1 MRNIKK
7 VKLLPK
13 KDSMVNKIAFSCGL
27 SFVLDNDELLKIEKT
42 NSKHI
47 FGIAV
52 DLGTASICVSLCNLQ
67 NNQEVANAVCDN
79 HQEQTAIF
87 LTSRNKFRAVSKKNQ
102 KKLTKIVLESINKAL
117 DECIRK
123 SGVNRDNIYIAVL
136 VGSPIMRQILLSI
149 PSSAEQGLIQGIFQ
163 VKAAIA
169 GIMINPA
176 ANIKFIPGFDDNIG
190 SDILAS
196 IVSLNILKSRQIS
209 LCVDLGTRAKVI
221 IGNCDGV
228 FVGSIAISSIFEGHN
243 IKCGMVTQSGAIEW
257 ARINAEKV
265 DLLTIGH
272 IRPQGICGSG
282 IIDIVSEMINNN
294 ILRSDAQM
302 LNKSFILYEDKKSR
316 IEITE
321 QDIKRIQQAKAAVSA
336 AIIILMKQLKLNS
349 AKIKKVY
356 IAGQLGD
363 YLNVDNLVK
372 IGLISPEFKHK
383 AKYVGNTALLGAKLA
398 LLSKKNLSM
407 IIQSAEKIKYICIES
422 DKSFKIEFTRALPFR
437 S

>member
-7 VKLLPK
+7 VKILPK
-13 KDSMVNKIAFSCGL
+13 KDAMVNKISFSSGL

-52 DLGTASICVSLCNLQ
+52 DLGTVSICVSLCNLQ

-79 HQEQTAIF
+79 HREQAALF
-87 LTSRNKFRAVSKKNQ
+87 LTSRNKFRIASKKNQ
-102 KKLTKIVLESINKAL
+102 KILTQIVLGAINKAL

-136 VGSPIMRQILLSI
+136 VGSPIMRQIFLSI
-149 PSSAEQGLIQGIFQ
+149 PLSVEQSLSKGIFQ

-169 GIMINPA
+169 GIKINPA

-209 LCVDLGTRAKVI
+209 LCIDLGTRAKII

-228 FVGSIAISSIFEGHN
+228 FVGSAAISSVFEGRK

-321 QDIKRIQQAKAAVSA
+321 QDIKKIQQAKAAVAA
-336 AIIILMKQLKLNS
+336 AIIILMKQLKLKP

-356 IAGQLGD
+356 ISGQLGD

-372 IGLISPEFKHK
+372 IGLISSEFKHK
-383 AKYVGNTALLGAKLA
+383 AKYVGNSALLGTKLA

-407 IIQSAEKIKYICIES
+407 IIQSAEKVKHIYIES
-422 DKSFKIEFTRALPFR
+422 DKSFKTEFTRALPFR
-437 S
+437 P